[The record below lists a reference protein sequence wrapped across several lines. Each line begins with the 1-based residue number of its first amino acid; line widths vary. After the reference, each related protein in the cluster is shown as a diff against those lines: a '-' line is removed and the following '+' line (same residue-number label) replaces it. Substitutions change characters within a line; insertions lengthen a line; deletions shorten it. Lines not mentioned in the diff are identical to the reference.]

1 MKRLKFWM
9 LTASV
14 LGMFAFASC
23 GNDTPDAPNNT
34 GGDNP
39 ETEVKPDDK
48 PGENEGELPARK
60 EYTALKLTASQEAAK
75 EANNDFA
82 VSLMKDVMEMQ
93 NGESTVISPFSL
105 YSVLSMAANG
115 DNGETRDEM
124 LRALGFEPGQAGLDQ
139 LNDFNSMLMTQ
150 LPQLDSWAY
159 ALVSN
164 SMWVGNNMQL
174 LPTFTST
181 LDKWYAAEAYSLPT
195 LCNENARN
203 LINAWCSE
211 KTKGMIP
218 EFLKEN
224 LVATLAVINATYF
237 KGIWSEGFEKN
248 NTRKATFSNI
258 DGTTSEVDMMKKI
271 MGQAKYV
278 KTTDAEIVGIP
289 YGNGNFRML
298 CILPMQGSDVNTYA
312 GRMTAAQ
319 LQADFAKADDTK
331 CCLQM
336 PKFDVS
342 SNRNITEIVANK
354 GLARMFSPGFN
365 AISMSGQALPM
376 SMLLQEARVSTD
388 EVGTV
393 GAATTIATWEWLDPD
408 TEIKEP
414 AKVTLD
420 RPFLFVIEETSTGTI
435 LFMGAVTKL

>member
-48 PGENEGELPARK
+48 PGENEDELPAPK
-60 EYTALKLTASQEAAK
+60 DYTALKLTASQEAAK

-82 VSLMKDVMEMQ
+82 VALMKDVMEMQ

-124 LRALGFEPGQAGLDQ
+124 LRALGFEPGQAGLDK

-203 LINAWCSE
+203 LINAWCSD
-211 KTKGMIP
+211 KTNGLIP

-224 LVATLAVINATYF
+224 LEATLAVINATYF
-237 KGIWSEGFEKN
+237 KGIWDEGFEKN
-248 NTRKATFSNI
+248 DTKKATFTNL
-258 DGTTSEVDMMKKI
+258 DGTTSEVDMMKQL
-271 MGQAKYV
+271 MTQTKYV
-278 KTTDAEIVGIP
+278 KTADAEIVGIP
-289 YGNGNFRML
+289 YGNGNFRMV
-298 CILPMQGSDVNTYA
+298 CILPAQGSDVNAYA
-312 GRMTAAQ
+312 GRMTAA
-319 LQADFAKADDTK
+319 LLKDNIAKMETTK
-331 CCLQM
+331 CRLRM

-342 SNRNITEIVANK
+342 SNQDITGLLAKK
-354 GLARMFSPGFN
+354 GLGCMFSPGFN
-365 AISMSGQALPM
+365 AIFVSEKPQPM
-376 SMLLQEARVSTD
+376 SMILQEARVSTD
-388 EVGTV
+388 EFGTV
-393 GAATTIATWEWLDPD
+393 GAATTIATWFGLDPD
-408 TEIKEP
+408 AEVKEP
-414 AKVTLD
+414 VAVTLD

>member
-1 MKRLKFWM
+1 M
-9 LTASV
+9 LSASV
-14 LGMFAFASC
+14 MGMFAFASC
-23 GNDTPDAPNNT
+23 GNDTPDAPNIT
-34 GGDNP
+34 GGGNH
-39 ETEVKPDDK
+39 ETEVKPEDK
-48 PGENEGELPARK
+48 PGENEDELPAPK
-60 EYTALKLTASQEAAK
+60 DYTALKLTASQEAAK
-75 EANNDFA
+75 QANNDFA
-82 VSLMKDVMEMQ
+82 VALIKDVMEMQ
-93 NGESTVISPFSL
+93 KGESTVISPFSL

-174 LPTFTST
+174 LPTFTSM

-211 KTKGMIP
+211 KTKGLIP

-224 LVATLAVINATYF
+224 LVATLAIINATYF

-248 NTRKATFSNI
+248 NTKKANFTNL
-258 DGTTSEVDMMKKI
+258 DGTTSEVDMMKNI
-271 MGQAKYV
+271 MEQTKYV
-278 KTTDAEIVGIP
+278 KTADAEIVGIP
-289 YGNGNFRML
+289 YGNGNFRMV
-298 CILPMQGSDVNTYA
+298 CILPSQGSDVNTYA
-312 GRMTAAQ
+312 GRMTATQ
-319 LQADFAKADDTK
+319 LQADFAKAEDTK

-342 SNRNITEIVANK
+342 SSQDITNLVAKK
-354 GLARMFSPGFN
+354 GLARMFSTGFN
-365 AISMSGQALPM
+365 AISMSGQPLPM
-376 SMLLQEARVSTD
+376 SMILQEARVSTD
-388 EVGTV
+388 ESGTV
-393 GAATTIATWEWLDPD
+393 GAATTIAAWYGIDLNGEV
-408 TEIKEP
+408 KESVN
-414 AKVTLD
+414 VTLD

-435 LFMGAVTKL
+435 LFMGAVTKF

>member
-9 LTASV
+9 LSASV
-14 LGMFAFASC
+14 MGMFAFASC
-23 GNDTPDAPNNT
+23 GNDTPDAPDGT
-34 GGDNP
+34 QDDKSGVEVTPP
-39 ETEVKPDDK
+39 EDK
-48 PGENEGELPARK
+48 PGENELPAPK

-82 VSLMKDVMEMQ
+82 VAMMKDVMEMQ

-105 YSVLSMAANG
+105 YTVLSMVANG

-124 LRALGFEPGQAGLDQ
+124 LRALGFEPGQAGLDK

-174 LPTFTST
+174 LPTFTSL

-211 KTKGMIP
+211 KTKGLIP

-224 LVATLAVINATYF
+224 LVATLAIINATYF

-248 NTRKATFSNI
+248 NTKKANFTNL
-258 DGTTSEVDMMKKI
+258 DGTTSEVDMMKNI
-271 MGQAKYV
+271 MEQTKYV
-278 KTTDAEIVGIP
+278 KTADAEIVGIP
-289 YGNGNFRML
+289 YGNGNFRMV
-298 CILPMQGSDVNTYA
+298 CILPSQGSDVNTYA
-312 GRMTAAQ
+312 GRMTAA
-319 LQADFAKADDTK
+319 LLKDNIAKMETTK
-331 CCLQM
+331 CRLRM

-342 SNRNITEIVANK
+342 SNQDITGLLAKK
-354 GLARMFSPGFN
+354 GLARMFSAGFN
-365 AISMSGQALPM
+365 AISMSGQPLPM
-376 SMLLQEARVSTD
+376 SMILQEARVSTD
-388 EVGTV
+388 EFGTV
-393 GAATTIATWEWLDPD
+393 GAATTIATWVGLDPD
-408 TEIKEP
+408 AEVKEP
-414 AKVTLD
+414 VAVTLD
-420 RPFLFVIEETSTGTI
+420 RPFLFLIEETSTGTI

>member
-9 LTASV
+9 LSASV
-14 LGMFAFASC
+14 MGMFAFASC
-23 GNDTPDAPNNT
+23 GNDTPDAPDGT
-34 GGDNP
+34 QDDKSSVEVTPP
-39 ETEVKPDDK
+39 EDK
-48 PGENEGELPARK
+48 PGENELPAPK

-82 VSLMKDVMEMQ
+82 VAMMKDVMEMQ

-105 YSVLSMAANG
+105 YTVLSMVANG

-124 LRALGFEPGQAGLDQ
+124 LRALGFEPGQAGLDK

-174 LPTFTST
+174 LPTFTSM

-211 KTKGMIP
+211 KTKGLIP

-224 LVATLAVINATYF
+224 LLVNLAVINATYF
-237 KGIWSEGFEKN
+237 KGIW
-248 NTRKATFSNI
+248 TQTFHKEETKKEQFTNI
-258 DGTTSEVDMMKKI
+258 DGTKVQVDMMR
-271 MGQAKYV
+271 GGVEHGKYL
-278 KTTDAEIVGIP
+278 KTSDAEIFAVP
-289 YGNGNFRML
+289 YGNGNFRMM
-298 CILPMQGSDVNTYA
+298 CILPAEGSNVNAYV
-312 GRMTAAQ
+312 GRMSGAS
-319 LQADFAKADDTK
+319 LQADFASAKSAK
-331 CCLQM
+331 CIVRM
-336 PKFDVS
+336 PKFDVDTYQD
-342 SNRNITEIVANK
+342 ITKIMAK
-354 GLARMFSPGFN
+354 HGLGRMFSPGFN
-365 AISMSGQALPM
+365 AMTVNGNPLPV
-376 SMLLQEARVSTD
+376 SVILQESRVYAD
-388 EVGTV
+388 EDGTY
-393 GAATTIATWEWLDPD
+393 GASVTFSGFYGHDLNTQYPDPI
-408 TEIKEP
+408 EI
-414 AKVTLD
+414 TLD

-435 LFMGAVTKL
+435 LFMGAVTKF